1 MAKEATGLE
10 KTSLVLLGRWAKIR
24 EEIEDLLD
32 ELIRK
37 GEDKARE
44 AKDSISKLT
53 KEEEEEEEKP
63 NALREAL
70 EKAAETIGI
79 VTRAQLEE
87 VGERIDE
94 LSKRA
99 RRKAG
104 RGRATSTAKSRAA
117 KKAWEGRRKKLGVA
131 TEVTEATEG

>member
-10 KTSLVLLGRWAKIR
+10 KTSLVLLGRLAKIR
-24 EEIEDLLD
+24 EEVEDLLD
-32 ELIRK
+32 ELIRE

-44 AKDSISKLT
+44 AKDRISKLT
-53 KEEEEEEEKP
+53 KGEKEEEKP
-63 NALREAL
+63 NALRDAL

-117 KKAWEGRRKKLGVA
+117 KKAWESRRKKLGVA
-131 TEVTEATEG
+131 TKVTEATEG